1 MILDYN
7 YSKYQKK
14 FSLSYIDESGN
25 KRLWTKNVQRFKSY
39 KYNPDGKFDCWDG
52 RKCEEYWTEDP
63 KGFDIKTFM
72 RELPE
77 DVRKEFFGK
86 TFPNMYVFDIETEI
100 CEDFP
105 DPSINPITAI
115 SVCSPSLDTLVFGT
129 REMTPQEIEDCSKRT
144 IDYITKIPYFKETGL
159 GIPKFSYIYF
169 KTEEEMLKY
178 FLEKIV
184 ANVPVLSG
192 WNCVNFDWWYIVNR
206 IRKAFPGLN
215 IAIASCIH
223 QTENRTAISNF
234 GAQNERLPMP
244 VHTYICDMMEIIQWD
259 HTVMP
264 IKDNVSL
271 DYIAKNSVGS
281 GKIKYKGDLQKLFE
295 TDYPTY
301 VFYNAIDS
309 VLVQLIAKKFKTIDV
324 FYIYS
329 LYTGEKIEKCFG
341 QIALSEALV
350 WNYFYEHGKKV
361 VEYDVSGRPA
371 SAVVGAYVKQPKCGL
386 YQFITC
392 NDFAS
397 LYPSS
402 IITTNISFENYVG
415 AFYDEAKLEPYKRDK
430 SNYVVICASVY
441 KNDGEK
447 GKGGRQKAG
456 ELIGTF
462 LDEAALEKYRKDP
475 NYFVSVNGHVYRNDK
490 AYAFKEIQAKLKANR
505 NVSKYLSKQLD
516 AEVMLDCEHLKKGR
530 EVKFRKYSDNLVE
543 AITSIGFR
551 IQDTED
557 LKNLY
562 LNPSEFEKF
571 VTKLDA
577 EIKFRGAE
585 EQGMKLMGNAMYG
598 GTGNVSFFWFSN
610 ELANDVTGEAR
621 NLIHLMERHL
631 RSYFKE
637 HWLEM
642 TDWHQKWGIIVDPNA
657 CVDMFQENY
666 DPIIYGD
673 SVTGDTML
681 RVDGEEISIED
692 LYMLLEDTD
701 YWHGKECKLG
711 EGRCI
716 GTVSN
721 GKYIELPIKRVIRH
735 GTEKQRWNIV
745 ASTGEMV
752 TCTND
757 HSIIIVRNGD
767 MVEVKPSDILITD
780 RLIRYCKELGGLEMV
795 KIICVEP
802 DGQFQG
808 EYVYDIEVDTD
819 DPNCHCFFAND
830 ILVHNTDS
838 LYIEYESLMK
848 TCIGYDQWT
857 DDDKLKFVLNVNLDF
872 LNQHNREFMD
882 AYFKSRH
889 ADSIQNF
896 ELETV
901 AKSGVWLN
909 VKKRYAQ
916 ILLWKDG
923 KFFDSDSLPLKVK
936 GLEIIKS
943 SYPEMARKSLKEIVK
958 FMLENSTDPHLVHR
972 LNILV
977 QEYKD
982 KFYNAP
988 VDEIC
993 GTVGL
998 SNYSKFVMDDSG
1010 PSLITAKGTPY
1021 HIRAAGNY
1029 NWIRNKY
1036 RLSGD
1041 PLKTGKVKWYKMRRL
1056 SGSQMVEYFA
1066 YPAGDYP
1073 DWADQY
1079 APIAR
1084 DEQFRGSLLEP
1095 LNRIITSIGMPEIR
1109 LDGSVQMTLDLF

>member
-7 YSKYQKK
+7 YSKFKK
-14 FSLSYIDESGN
+14 QFSLSYIDENGN

-39 KYNPDGKFDCWDG
+39 RYEPTGEFDCWDG

-77 DVRKEFFGK
+77 EIRSQFFGK
-86 TFPNMYVFDIETEI
+86 TFPNLYTFDIETEI

-105 DPSINPITAI
+105 DPEFQSITTI
-115 SVCSPSLDTLVFGT
+115 SVCSPTLDTIVLGT
-129 REMTPQEIEDCSKRT
+129 TKMTPEEIESCSKRT
-144 IDYITKIPYFKETGL
+144 IEHIAQIPYFKDTGL
-159 GIPKFSYIYF
+159 SMPKFQYIWF
-169 KTEEEMLKY
+169 PSEEEMLKF
-178 FLEKIV
+178 FLENVV
-184 ANVPVLSG
+184 AKVPVLSG

-206 IRKAFPGLN
+206 IRKVFPRLN
-215 IAIASCIH
+215 IAMASITR

-234 GAQNERLPMP
+234 GAVNERLPMP

-259 HTVMP
+259 HSVMP

-271 DYIAKNSVGS
+271 DYIARNSVGS

-309 VLVQLIAKKFKTIDV
+309 VLVQLINKKFKTIDV

-350 WNYFYEHGKKV
+350 WNYFYDHGKKV
-361 VEYDVSGRPA
+361 VQYDVSGRPA
-371 SAVVGAYVKQPKCGL
+371 SNVVGAYVKQPKCGL

-402 IITTNISFENYVG
+402 IITTNISFENLIDQD
-415 AFYDEAKLEPYKRDK
+415 FTEEELER
-430 SNYVVICASVY
+430 
-441 KNDGEK
+441 
-447 GKGGRQKAG
+447 
-456 ELIGTF
+456 
-462 LDEAALEKYRKDP
+462 YRKDP
-475 NYFVSVNGHVYRNDK
+475 NYFVSVNGNVYRNEK
-490 AYAFKEIQAKLKANR
+490 PYAFKEIQAKLKANR
-505 NVSKYLSKQLD
+505 NISKYLSKQLD
-516 AEVMLDCEHLKKGR
+516 AEVMLDCEHLKKGM
-530 EVKFRKYSDNLVE
+530 KLKYRKYGDNLVE
-543 AITSIGFR
+543 TMESLGSTIRDSK
-551 IQDTED
+551 D
-557 LKNLY
+557 LENLY
-562 LNPSEFEKF
+562 LNPTEFEKF
-571 VTKLDA
+571 VKKLDA
-577 EIKFRGAE
+577 EIKFRSSE

-610 ELANDVTGEAR
+610 RLANDVTGEAR

-657 CVDMFQENY
+657 CADMFQENY

-692 LYMLLEDTD
+692 LYMILEDTD

-721 GKYIELPIKRVIRH
+721 GEYIELPIKRVIRH

-757 HSIIIVRNGD
+757 HSIIVARNGD
-767 MVEVKPSDILITD
+767 MVEAKPSEILITD
-780 RLIRYCKELGGLEMV
+780 RLIRYCKELGGLEMA

-808 EYVYDIEVDTD
+808 DYVYDIEVDTD
-819 DPNCHCFFAND
+819 DPYCHCFFAND

-848 TCIGYDQWT
+848 TVIGSDEWDDQR
-857 DDDKLKFVLNVNLDF
+857 KLKFVLDINLDF
-872 LNQHNREFMD
+872 LNTHNREFMD
-882 AYFKSRH
+882 EYFKTRH

-923 KFFDSDSLPLKVK
+923 KFYDTDDLPLKVK

-977 QEYKD
+977 QEYKE
-982 KFYNAP
+982 KFYSAP

-998 SNYSKFVMDDSG
+998 SNYTKHIVSDTGERLIVNSKC
-1010 PSLITAKGTPY
+1010 PY
-1021 HIRAAGNY
+1021 HVRAAGNY
-1029 NWIRNKY
+1029 NWIRNRY
-1036 RLSGD
+1036 HLPGD
-1041 PLKTGKVKWYKMRRL
+1041 PLRTGKVKWYKMRRL
-1056 SGSQMVEYFA
+1056 AGSPTTEYFA

-1084 DEQFRGSLLEP
+1084 DEQFRGTLLEP
-1095 LNRIITSIGMPEIR
+1095 LNRIITAIGMPELRI
-1109 LDGSVQMTLDLF
+1109 DGSVQMNLLDLF

>member
-7 YSKYQKK
+7 YSKFKK
-14 FSLSYIDESGN
+14 QFSLSYIDESGN
-25 KRLWTKNVQRFKSY
+25 KRLWTKNIARFKSY
-39 KYNPDGKFDCWDG
+39 RYNPDGKFDCWDG
-52 RKCEEYWTEDP
+52 RKCEEYWTEEP
-63 KGFDIKTFM
+63 KGFDIKTFI

-77 DVRKEFFGK
+77 DIRKNFFGK
-86 TFPNMYVFDIETEI
+86 KFPNMFTFDIETEI
-100 CEDFP
+100 CDDFP
-105 DPSINPITAI
+105 VPEKQQITTI
-115 SVCSPSLDTLVFGT
+115 SVCSPTLDTVVLGT
-129 REMTPQEIEDCSKRT
+129 RQMTKEDIDSCSSRTLEYIE
-144 IDYITKIPYFKETGL
+144 KIPFFSETGL
-159 GIPKFSYIYF
+159 NTPTFKYIYF
-169 KTEEEMLKY
+169 ATEEEMLKF
-178 FLEKIV
+178 FLENIV
-184 ANVPVLSG
+184 AKVAVLSG

-206 IRKAFPGLN
+206 IRKVFPRLK
-215 IAIASCIH
+215 IAMASCTQ

-234 GAQNERLPMP
+234 GAVNERLPMP

-259 HTVMP
+259 HSVMP

-271 DYIAKNSVGS
+271 DYIAKNSIGS
-281 GKIKYKGDLQKLFE
+281 GKIKYKGDLQKLFD

-309 VLVQLIAKKFKTIDV
+309 VLVQLINKKFKTIDV

-361 VEYDVSGRPA
+361 VEYDVDGRPA
-371 SAVVGAYVKQPKCGL
+371 SNVVGAYVKQPQCGL
-386 YQFITC
+386 YQYITC

-415 AFYDEAKLEPYKRDK
+415 SFYDEAKLEPYKSDRE
-430 SNYVVICASVY
+430 NYVVICASVY

-447 GKGGRQKAG
+447 GKKGHQKAG
-456 ELIGTF
+456 ELVGTF
-462 LDEAALEKYRKDP
+462 LDEKALEKYRKDP
-475 NYFVSVNGHVYRNDK
+475 NYFVSVNGHVYRNEKD
-490 AYAFKEIQAKLKANR
+490 YAFKDIQAKLKANR

-530 EVKFRKYSDNLVE
+530 EVQYRKYSDNLVE
-543 AITSIGFR
+543 AISSIGFS
-551 IQDTED
+551 ISDTDD
-557 LKNLY
+557 LKELY
-562 LNPSEFEKF
+562 KNSQEFDKF
-571 VTKLDA
+571 VSKLDA
-577 EIKFRGAE
+577 EIKFRSAE

-631 RSYFKE
+631 RSYFKD
-637 HWLEM
+637 HWVEM

-657 CVDMFQENY
+657 CADVFVGDY

-673 SVTGDTML
+673 
-681 RVDGEEISIED
+681 
-692 LYMLLEDTD
+692 
-701 YWHGKECKLG
+701 
-711 EGRCI
+711 
-716 GTVSN
+716 
-721 GKYIELPIKRVIRH
+721 
-735 GTEKQRWNIV
+735 
-745 ASTGEMV
+745 
-752 TCTND
+752 
-757 HSIIIVRNGD
+757 
-767 MVEVKPSDILITD
+767 
-780 RLIRYCKELGGLEMV
+780 
-795 KIICVEP
+795 
-802 DGQFQG
+802 
-808 EYVYDIEVDTD
+808 
-819 DPNCHCFFAND
+819 
-830 ILVHNTDS
+830 TDS

-848 TCIGYDQWT
+848 TCIGYEQWT
-857 DDDKLKFVLNVNLDF
+857 DEEKLKFVLNVNLDF

-882 AYFKSRH
+882 AYFKDRH
-889 ADSIQNF
+889 ANSIQNF

-982 KFYNAP
+982 KFYKAP
-988 VDEIC
+988 IDEIC

-998 SNYSKFVMDDSG
+998 SNYSKHIVSDDG
-1010 PSLITAKGTPY
+1010 PSLVTEKGCPY
-1021 HIRAAGNY
+1021 HVRAAGNY
-1029 NWIRNKY
+1029 NWIRNRY
-1036 RLSGD
+1036 HLPGD
-1041 PLKTGKVKWYKMRRL
+1041 PLRTGKVKWYKMRRL
-1056 SGSQMVEYFA
+1056 AGSPTTEYFA

-1109 LDGSVQMTLDLF
+1109 IDGSVQMTLDLF

>member
-7 YSKYQKK
+7 YSKYKK
-14 FSLSYIDESGN
+14 QFSLSYIDETGN
-25 KRLWTKNVQRFKSY
+25 KRLWTQNVQRFKSY
-39 KYNPDGKFDCWDG
+39 RYEPTGEFDCWDG

-63 KGFDIKTFM
+63 KSFDIKTFM

-77 DVRKEFFGK
+77 STRNQFFGK
-86 TFPNMYVFDIETEI
+86 VFPNLFVFDIETEI
-100 CEDFP
+100 CDDFP
-105 DPSINPITAI
+105 EPDKQPITAI
-115 SVCSPSLDTLVFGT
+115 SVCSPNLDTLVFGT
-129 REMTPQEIEDCSKRT
+129 RRMTQEEVTSCSNRT
-144 IDYITKIPYFKETGL
+144 IEYITKIPYFKETGL
-159 GIPKFSYIYF
+159 GTPKFKYIYF
-169 KTEEEMLKY
+169 PSEEEMLKY

-184 ANVPVLSG
+184 ATVPVLSG

-206 IRKAFPGLN
+206 IRKVFPGLN
-215 IAIASCIH
+215 IAMASATH

-234 GAQNERLPMP
+234 GAVNERLPMP

-259 HTVMP
+259 HSVMP

-271 DYIAKNSVGS
+271 DYIAKNSIGS

-309 VLVQLIAKKFKTIDV
+309 VLVQLINKKFKTIDV

-350 WNYFYEHGKKV
+350 WNYFYDHGKKV
-361 VEYDVSGRPA
+361 VQYDVSGRPA
-371 SAVVGAYVKQPKCGL
+371 SNVVGAYVKQPKCGL

-402 IITTNISFENYVG
+402 IITTNISFENLIDRD
-415 AFYDEAKLEPYKRDK
+415 FTEEELER
-430 SNYVVICASVY
+430 
-441 KNDGEK
+441 
-447 GKGGRQKAG
+447 
-456 ELIGTF
+456 
-462 LDEAALEKYRKDP
+462 YRKDP
-475 NYFVSVNGHVYRNDK
+475 NYFVSVNGNVYRNEK
-490 AYAFKEIQAKLKANR
+490 PYAFKEIQAKLKANR

-516 AEVMLDCEHLKKGR
+516 AEVMLDCEHFKKGVT
-530 EVKFRKYSDNLVE
+530 VKYRKYGDNLVE
-543 AITSIGFR
+543 AMASIGYS
-551 IQDTED
+551 IKDSED
-557 LKNLY
+557 IRTLFES
-562 LNPSEFEKF
+562 PVPGEFEMF
-571 VTKLDA
+571 VKKLDA
-577 EIKFRGAE
+577 EIKFRSSE

-610 ELANDVTGEAR
+610 RLANDVTGEAR
-621 NLIHLMERHL
+621 NLIHLMEKHL

-657 CVDMFQENY
+657 CTDVFVSDY

-673 SVTGDTML
+673 
-681 RVDGEEISIED
+681 
-692 LYMLLEDTD
+692 
-701 YWHGKECKLG
+701 
-711 EGRCI
+711 
-716 GTVSN
+716 
-721 GKYIELPIKRVIRH
+721 
-735 GTEKQRWNIV
+735 
-745 ASTGEMV
+745 
-752 TCTND
+752 
-757 HSIIIVRNGD
+757 
-767 MVEVKPSDILITD
+767 
-780 RLIRYCKELGGLEMV
+780 
-795 KIICVEP
+795 
-802 DGQFQG
+802 
-808 EYVYDIEVDTD
+808 
-819 DPNCHCFFAND
+819 
-830 ILVHNTDS
+830 TDS
-838 LYIEYESLMK
+838 LYIEYESLMC
-848 TCIGYDQWT
+848 TVIGSDTWT
-857 DDDKLKFVLNVNLDF
+857 DDEKLKFVLNVNLDF
-872 LNQHNREFMD
+872 LNQHNKEYMD
-882 AYFKSRH
+882 EYFKTRH

-923 KFFDSDSLPLKVK
+923 KFYDKDDLPLKVK

-988 VDEIC
+988 IDEIC

-998 SNYSKFVMDDSG
+998 SNYTKHIISDNG
-1010 PSLITAKGTPY
+1010 PTLQAQKGCPY
-1021 HIRAAGNY
+1021 HVRAAGNY

-1036 RLSGD
+1036 HLPGD
-1041 PLKTGKVKWYKMRRL
+1041 PLRTGKVKWYKMRRL
-1056 SGSQMVEYFA
+1056 AGSPTTEYFA

-1084 DEQFRGSLLEP
+1084 DEQFRGTLLEP
-1095 LNRIITSIGMPEIR
+1095 LNRIITAIGMPELRI
-1109 LDGSVQMTLDLF
+1109 DGSVQMNLLDLFG

>member
-1 MILDYN
+1 MLLNASDSLYISGSVLDYSELKPSRNMILDYS
-7 YSKYQKK
+7 YSQYKK
-14 FSLSYIDESGN
+14 QFSVSYIDERGN
-25 KRLWTKNVQRFKSY
+25 KQLWTKNVQRFKSFR
-39 KYNPDGKFDCWDG
+39 YNPDGKLRCWDG
-52 RKCEEYWTEDP
+52 RPCEEYWTETP

-77 DVRKEFFGK
+77 ETRSKFFGK
-86 TFPNMYVFDIETEI
+86 TFPNLFTFDIETEI
-100 CEDFP
+100 SEDFP

-115 SVCSPSLDTLVFGT
+115 SICSPTLDTIVLGT
-129 REMTPQEIEDCSKRT
+129 RQMTEDEITDCGKRFCEY
-144 IDYITKIPYFKETGL
+144 IDSIPFFKETGL
-159 GIPKFSYIYF
+159 ALPKFHYIVF
-169 KTEEEMLKY
+169 ASEEEMIKY

-184 ANVPVLSG
+184 AKVPVLSG

-215 IAIASCIH
+215 VSMSSCVH

-234 GAQNERLPMP
+234 GAMNERLPMP

-259 HTVMP
+259 TKVMP

-271 DYIAKNSVGS
+271 DYIARKSVGK
-281 GKIKYKGDLQKLFE
+281 GKIKYKGDLQKLFD

-301 VFYNAIDS
+301 VYYNAIDS
-309 VLVQLIAKKFKTIDV
+309 VLVQLINKKFKTIDV

-361 VEYDVSGRPA
+361 VEYDVDGRPA
-371 SAVVGAYVKQPKCGL
+371 SNVVGAYVKQPKPGL
-386 YQFITC
+386 YQYITC

-415 AFYDEAKLEPYKRDK
+415 AFYDEAKLEPYRQNKDE
-430 SNYVVICASVY
+430 YVVICASVY

-447 GKGGRQKAG
+447 GKRGKPKAG
-456 ELIGTF
+456 ELVGTF
-462 LDEAALEKYRKDP
+462 LDEAALKKYRDDP
-475 NYFVSVNGHVYRNDK
+475 NYFVSVNGHVYHNDK
-490 AYAFKEIQAKLKANR
+490 DYAFKEIQAELKANR

-530 EVKFRKYSDNLVE
+530 DVKFREYSQNLID
-543 AITSIGFR
+543 AMSQIGYT
-551 IQDTED
+551 INNSDD
-557 LKNLY
+557 LK
-562 LNPSEFEKF
+562 KF
-571 VTKLDA
+571 TVTELDRFMSKLDG

-610 ELANDVTGEAR
+610 ELANDVTGEGR

-631 RSYFKE
+631 ATYFKE
-637 HWLEM
+637 HWVEM
-642 TDWHQKWGIIVDPNA
+642 FDWHQKWGILVDPNL
-657 CVDMFQENY
+657 CVDVFSNY

-673 SVTGDTML
+673 
-681 RVDGEEISIED
+681 
-692 LYMLLEDTD
+692 
-701 YWHGKECKLG
+701 
-711 EGRCI
+711 
-716 GTVSN
+716 
-721 GKYIELPIKRVIRH
+721 
-735 GTEKQRWNIV
+735 
-745 ASTGEMV
+745 
-752 TCTND
+752 
-757 HSIIIVRNGD
+757 
-767 MVEVKPSDILITD
+767 
-780 RLIRYCKELGGLEMV
+780 
-795 KIICVEP
+795 
-802 DGQFQG
+802 
-808 EYVYDIEVDTD
+808 
-819 DPNCHCFFAND
+819 
-830 ILVHNTDS
+830 TDS
-838 LYIEYESLMK
+838 IYMEYSSLMR
-848 TCIGYDQWT
+848 TCIGSDQWT
-857 DDDKLKFVLNVNLDF
+857 EEEKLKFVLNVNLDF
-872 LNQHNREFMD
+872 LNEHNRQYMEE
-882 AYFKSRH
+882 YFSKRH
-889 ADSIQNF
+889 AKSIQNF

-923 KFFDSDSLPLKVK
+923 KFYDTDELPLKVK
-936 GLEIIKS
+936 GLEMVKS
-943 SYPEMARKSLKEIVK
+943 SYPEMSRESLKAIVR
-958 FMLENSTDPHLVHR
+958 FMLENSTDEHLIHR

-988 VDEIC
+988 IDEIC

-998 SNYSKFVMDDSG
+998 SNYSKYIISDTGRV
-1010 PSLITAKGTPY
+1010 LECEKGTPY
-1021 HIRAAGNY
+1021 QVRAAGNY
-1029 NWIRNKY
+1029 NWLKNKY
-1036 RLSGD
+1036 SLPGD

-1056 SGSQMVEYFA
+1056 DGSHTIEFFA

-1073 DWADQY
+1073 DWADKY

-1084 DEQFRGSLLEP
+1084 DEQFRQMVLEP
-1095 LNRIITSIGMPEIR
+1095 LNRIITAIGMPELRI
-1109 LDGSVQMTLDLF
+1109 DGSVQMSLLDLF

>member
-7 YSKYQKK
+7 YSKFKK
-14 FSLSYIDESGN
+14 QFSLSYIDESGN
-25 KRLWTKNVQRFKSY
+25 KRLWTKNIARFKSY
-39 KYNPDGKFDCWDG
+39 RYNPDGKFDCWDG
-52 RKCEEYWTEDP
+52 RKCEEYWTEEP
-63 KGFDIKTFM
+63 KGFDIKTFI

-77 DVRKEFFGK
+77 DIRKNFFGK
-86 TFPNMYVFDIETEI
+86 KFPNMFTFDIETEI
-100 CEDFP
+100 CDDFP
-105 DPSINPITAI
+105 VPEKQQITTI
-115 SVCSPSLDTLVFGT
+115 SVCSPTLDTVVLGT
-129 REMTPQEIEDCSKRT
+129 RRMTKEDIDSCSSRTLEYIE
-144 IDYITKIPYFKETGL
+144 KIPFFSETGL
-159 GIPKFSYIYF
+159 TTPTFKYIYF
-169 KTEEEMLKY
+169 ATEEEMLKF
-178 FLEKIV
+178 FLENIV
-184 ANVPVLSG
+184 AKVAVLSG

-206 IRKAFPGLN
+206 IRKVFPRLK
-215 IAIASCIH
+215 IAMASCTQ

-234 GAQNERLPMP
+234 GAVNERLPMP

-259 HTVMP
+259 HSVMP

-271 DYIAKNSVGS
+271 DYIAKNSIGS
-281 GKIKYKGDLQKLFE
+281 GKIKYKGDLQKLFD

-309 VLVQLIAKKFKTIDV
+309 VLVQLINKKFKTIDV

-361 VEYDVSGRPA
+361 VEYDVDGRPA
-371 SAVVGAYVKQPKCGL
+371 SNVVGAYVKQPQCGL
-386 YQFITC
+386 YQYITC

-415 AFYDEAKLEPYKRDK
+415 SFYDEAKLEPYKSDRE
-430 SNYVVICASVY
+430 NYVVICASVY

-447 GKGGRQKAG
+447 GKKGHQKAG
-456 ELIGTF
+456 ELVGTF
-462 LDEAALEKYRKDP
+462 LDEKALEKYRKDP
-475 NYFVSVNGHVYRNDK
+475 NYFVSVNGHVYRNEKD
-490 AYAFKEIQAKLKANR
+490 YAFKDIQAKLKANR

-530 EVKFRKYSDNLVE
+530 EVQYRKYSDNLVE
-543 AITSIGFR
+543 AISSIGFS
-551 IQDTED
+551 ISDTDD
-557 LKNLY
+557 LKELY
-562 LNPSEFEKF
+562 KNSQEFDKF
-571 VTKLDA
+571 VSKLDA
-577 EIKFRGAE
+577 EIKFRSAE

-631 RSYFKE
+631 RSYFKD
-637 HWLEM
+637 HWVEM

-657 CVDMFQENY
+657 CADMFQENY

-692 LYMLLEDTD
+692 LYRKLRTPDQ
-701 YWHGKECKLG
+701 WHGKECKLG
-711 EGRCI
+711 EGKTI
-716 GTVSN
+716 GTIEN
-721 GKYIELPIKRVIRH
+721 GVYRELPIKRVIRH
-735 GTEKQRWNIV
+735 KTRKEKWTIV
-745 ASTGEMV
+745 SKNGEHV
-752 TCTND
+752 TCTGD
-757 HSIIIVRNGD
+757 HSVIVVRNGRRIECKPIE
-767 MVEVKPSDILITD
+767 MVETD
-780 RLIRYCKELGGLEMV
+780 NLMTYIDGHIELYPIE
-795 KIICVEP
+795 KICYK
-802 DGQFQG
+802 GYFQD
-808 EYVYDIEVDTD
+808 EYVYDIEVDTE
-819 DPNCHCFFAND
+819 DPDCHCFFAND

-848 TCIGYDQWT
+848 TCIGYEQWT
-857 DDDKLKFVLNVNLDF
+857 DEEKLKFVLNVNLDF

-882 AYFKSRH
+882 DYFKDRH
-889 ADSIQNF
+889 ANSIQNF

-982 KFYNAP
+982 KFYKAP
-988 VDEIC
+988 IDEIC

-998 SNYSKFVMDDSG
+998 SNYSKHIVSDDG
-1010 PSLITAKGTPY
+1010 PSLVTEKGCPY
-1021 HIRAAGNY
+1021 HVRAAGNY
-1029 NWIRNKY
+1029 NWIRNRY
-1036 RLSGD
+1036 HLPGD
-1041 PLKTGKVKWYKMRRL
+1041 PLRTGKVKWYKMRRL
-1056 SGSQMVEYFA
+1056 AGSPTTEYFA

-1109 LDGSVQMTLDLF
+1109 IDGSVQMTLDLF